1 MAYGSIPRF
10 EPAYGN
16 RYGFRQRVFAPATS
30 GVDQPIPQSPVAP
43 PPAQPTAQPYH
54 SGPSAEGID
63 NNDSVQGPGSTL
75 DGSPVPEVNAPHYAS
90 QHEALAYGRSAFD
103 NGYYGTVQDAAAA
116 NLRGNTN
123 ATGTLQG
130 FVGSGPTGRVQAP
143 GTLGFIGTHI
153 ADAAHGGP
161 RYDNRNITDSLR
173 SLSDSGDLYN
183 NDNSSGYFGNDL
195 HTQQTVSDVDAT
207 NTFGDWSTVADRG
220 GPEIF
225 HDSLDTQEVQQA
237 EQQANY
243 DHYQDNSSDDNHGQ
257 TDGTQ
262 TGGETSHAGGY
273 GGYAD
278 DTASGG
284 GGGGGGK

>member
-1 MAYGSIPRF
+1 MPDRL
-10 EPAYGN
+10 
-16 RYGFRQRVFAPATS
+16 YGFRPKQRPQYQGADAIVNP
-30 GVDQPIPQSPVAP
+30 VDPRVPRPIGT
-43 PPAQPTAQPYH
+43 PPAPTSPLA
-54 SGPSAEGID
+54 SGTETRINDYSGTSAEGEGSSF
-63 NNDSVQGPGSTL
+63 NNDPSQQ
-75 DGSPVPEVNAPHYAS
+75 AQAHYAS
-90 QHEALAYGRSAFD
+90 PTEALQYGKAGLQ

-116 NLRGNTN
+116 NARGNQN
-123 ATGTLQG
+123 ATNTLQG
-130 FVGSGPTGRVQAP
+130 FIAQGPTGTVKAP
-143 GTLGFIGTHI
+143 GTLGFLGGL
-153 ADAAHGGP
+153 ASDALAGEEN
-161 RYDNRNITDSLR
+161 RQDRRNITDSLR

-183 NDNSSGYFGNDL
+183 NDNSSGYFGNSL
-195 HTQQTVSDVDAT
+195 REQQTVSDVDAT
-207 NTFGDWSTVADRG
+207 NTFGTFNTAPTLQQQQ

-225 HDSLDTQEVQQA
+225 HSLTPDPVEQVQ

-243 DHYQDNSSDDNHGQ
+243 DFYQDNSSDDNHGQ